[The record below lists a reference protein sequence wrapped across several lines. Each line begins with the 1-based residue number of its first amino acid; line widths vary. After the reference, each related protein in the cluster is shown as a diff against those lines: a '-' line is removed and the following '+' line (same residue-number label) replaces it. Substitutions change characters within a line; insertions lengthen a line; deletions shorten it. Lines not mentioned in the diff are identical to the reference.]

1 MKYASSGYTRI
12 MKTVTVWVMALFLFA
27 PITTI
32 ITPKTNTIPAGIE
45 VAPNTAHA
53 QNVSDCKVVNAIFNP
68 SNTGWKGDKLSDG
81 FYQGRQKDDPNQ
93 FLSTQKPVIIQVET
107 ENCSGQTLT
116 LQIHATN
123 GVGGANSDV
132 DIENGGGNGITQ
144 NYVNFTIPTDK
155 KTAEIEF
162 LPGEEGCAQ
171 TAGQNDCQLFL
182 RVFNSAKAGVFIFHT
197 DDIKDGKGSRDNQR
211 GELAYECNHDG
222 NDNPLTYYCGGKW
235 RLTKP
240 VQYTNNN
247 VDILYYY
254 KYTNSNI
261 YYIAENSPDV
271 ASCKTYVDNL
281 ATNNP
286 GKSIDTIVGAGHSCI
301 NNPPATD
308 ISDKDSTIDQ
318 GKSIGTAELP
328 PCGFTNWTIVGC
340 VGVFLRSVVWSAVA
354 WFAAL
359 IGQLFDL
366 VFMYSISSAP
376 YQNPFIEYAWTFVRD
391 ICNASFIFILLYIA
405 IMTVFNNTKKVDY
418 RQVIPK
424 IILVALIV
432 NFSLFFGRV
441 IIDLGNASARLL
453 YRSDVVSIKKDDGSY
468 GSISGALIDSFDP
481 QNLIINGAEN
491 FNKVTGLDGG
501 GVDSVGFIV
510 ITIMSILMLFMFMK
524 VLLEITFIFIG
535 RIVGLWMQL
544 ILAPIA
550 FVAEALPFKVSNFYG
565 TGSDSKASWFSATLN
580 QSIQATVFT
589 FFLYLTLLFASTG
602 IVMLKGVDGATSG
615 VGFFLAMI
623 LPYMVIM
630 ALLKTAKDYTA
641 SMATAIAKQ
650 ATAVVQSVVGT
661 VSGIALGAAGGAGV
675 ALLGKAGVAMSKS
688 EWAQNLMS
696 KKGSGSGVLGA
707 GNNFLTRF
715 GNKQINNI
723 GAKIGSGVLS
733 TGEKMSKG
741 SFDARAGGAIAG
753 FLKGGGID
761 INANKNLQQGLGSYI
776 GTNTKT
782 GGFVQNEKNKEEKL
796 QKEFD
801 ALVSRKTDK
810 EYQQEYD
817 LKAQR
822 ARILQED
829 KYMKAKKEAAKVAGT
844 TFDEKATRDEWEK
857 TDKKKWQEEYEKN
870 NPKPGK
876 DAAQKATQQRQ
887 ATYVQTM
894 RDNQIRQNQDRVV
907 GGLVGATTGLLTGN
921 LVGAYSAAAGAV
933 AGGVAGSV
941 NSNGVEAKFL
951 LKYEKDRADAL
962 KKVPTIERDIQNID
976 AEVSRTEKEIER
988 LGEKTADGLKKAMN
1002 LDVMGASVKA
1012 SLVGAKALKEV
1023 TGELNKYLESDTVGK
1038 TIDKKDA
1045 DAVLAHLKSEIEGA
1059 DTVKAEKAKKAL
1071 KSWYIS
1077 AQENMV
1083 SEMEKHYDKIEDLK
1097 DERSRAE
1104 AFEPAGKKSAAYIAA
1119 NKEITALQKEIKTFE
1134 KTNSVYSTQDE
1145 KSRKIEGLKD
1155 RKKKKE
1161 EDQKEIKTK
1170 YNL

>member
-1 MKYASSGYTRI
+1 

-32 ITPKTNTIPAGIE
+32 ITPKTSATPSGIE
-45 VAPNTAHA
+45 VVPNTAHA
-53 QNVSDCKVVNAIFNP
+53 YTYACAEVIDNDSDGLVDMTDPGCLSVNDDSEYNIPQSIANCKITNAIFNP
-68 SNTGWKGDKLSDG
+68 SNTGWKGDNLSDN
-81 FYQGRQKDDPNQ
+81 FYQGRQEKDPNQ

-171 TAGQNDCQLFL
+171 TKGQNDCQLFL
-182 RVFNSAKAGVFIFHT
+182 RIFNSANKGVIIFNT
-197 DDIKDGKGSRDNQR
+197 EDRDNQR

-366 VFMYSISSAP
+366 VFMYSISATP

-441 IIDLGNASARLL
+441 IIDFGNASARLL
-453 YRSDVVSIKKDDGSY
+453 YRSDVVSIKNADGSY

-550 FVAEALPFKVSNFYG
+550 FVAEALPFKMSNFYG

-589 FFLYLTLLFASTG
+589 FFLYLTLLFAKVG
-602 IVMLKGVDGATSG
+602 IVMLKEVNGYTSG

-661 VSGIALGAAGGAGV
+661 VSGIALGAASGAVGGLGA
-675 ALLGKAGVAMSKS
+675 ATLGKAGAALSKS
-688 EWAQNLMS
+688 EWAQNLIS
-696 KKGSGSGVLGA
+696 KKGSGSGLLP
-707 GNNFLTRF
+707 GNNMVSRF
-715 GNKQINNI
+715 TNRQINNM
-723 GAKIGSGVLS
+723 GAKLGSGILS
-733 TGEKMSKG
+733 TGESLSKNT
-741 SFDARAGGAIAG
+741 FDIKAGGAIAG
-753 FLKGGGID
+753 FLKGGGVD
-761 INANKNLQQGLGSYI
+761 VNANKNFQQSATNILGL
-776 GTNTKT
+776 NTKT
-782 GGFVQNEKNKEEKL
+782 ASFVQNEKDKEEKL

-810 EYQQEYD
+810 DYQQEYD
-817 LKAQR
+817 
-822 ARILQED
+822 I
-829 KYMKAKKEAAKVAGT
+829 
-844 TFDEKATRDEWEK
+844 
-857 TDKKKWQEEYEKN
+857 
-870 NPKPGK
+870 
-876 DAAQKATQQRQ
+876 
-887 ATYVQTM
+887 
-894 RDNQIRQNQDRVV
+894 
-907 GGLVGATTGLLTGN
+907 
-921 LVGAYSAAAGAV
+921 
-933 AGGVAGSV
+933 
-941 NSNGVEAKFL
+941 
-951 LKYEKDRADAL
+951 
-962 KKVPTIERDIQNID
+962 
-976 AEVSRTEKEIER
+976 
-988 LGEKTADGLKKAMN
+988 
-1002 LDVMGASVKA
+1002 
-1012 SLVGAKALKEV
+1012 
-1023 TGELNKYLESDTVGK
+1023 
-1038 TIDKKDA
+1038 
-1045 DAVLAHLKSEIEGA
+1045 
-1059 DTVKAEKAKKAL
+1059 
-1071 KSWYIS
+1071 
-1077 AQENMV
+1077 
-1083 SEMEKHYDKIEDLK
+1083 
-1097 DERSRAE
+1097 
-1104 AFEPAGKKSAAYIAA
+1104 
-1119 NKEITALQKEIKTFE
+1119 
-1134 KTNSVYSTQDE
+1134 
-1145 KSRKIEGLKD
+1145 
-1155 RKKKKE
+1155 
-1161 EDQKEIKTK
+1161 
-1170 YNL
+1170 

>member
-32 ITPKTNTIPAGIE
+32 VTTKTNSVGGGVE
-45 VAPNTAHA
+45 LVPNTAQA
-53 QNVSDCKVVNAIFNP
+53 QLNPACSIKNAIFNP
-68 SNTGWKGDKLSDG
+68 SNTGFKGDNLSDG
-81 FYQGRQKDDPNQ
+81 FYQGRQKLDTTQ

-107 ENCSGQTLT
+107 ENCVGETIT
-116 LQIHATN
+116 VQIHAVNPAIFTGN
-123 GVGGANSDV
+123 TDV
-132 DIENGGGNGITQ
+132 DIENAGGNGVTQ
-144 NYVNFTIPTDK
+144 NYVNFTPTA
-155 KTAEIEF
+155 TERTGEITL
-162 LPGEEGCAQ
+162 LPGEQGCIMKPGA
-171 TAGQNDCQLFL
+171 NDCQLYL
-182 RVFNSAKAGVFIFHT
+182 RIFKASNKSKLLFYT
-197 DDIKDGKGSRDNQR
+197 DDINNGKGSRDNQR

-222 NDNPLTYYCGGKW
+222 DDNPGAYSCGVDHKW
-235 RLTKP
+235 RLVKP
-240 VQYTNNN
+240 VELTNAPVNF
-247 VDILYYY
+247 LYYY
-254 KYTNSNI
+254 KYTNNDT
-261 YYIAENSPDV
+261 YYIAKDATDD
-271 ASCKTYVDNL
+271 ASCKTYIDKL
-281 ATNNP
+281 STDNP
-286 GKSIDTIVGAGHSCI
+286 GKPVDTTIGPGHSCI
-301 NNPPATD
+301 IDPPA
-308 ISDKDSTIDQ
+308 DKINETDSTIDQ
-318 GKSIGTAELP
+318 GKSVGTTELP
-328 PCGFTNWTIVGC
+328 PCSFTDWTIVGC

-354 WFAAL
+354 WFAGL
-359 IGQLFDL
+359 VGQLFDL
-366 VFMYSISSAP
+366 VFMYSISAAP

-391 ICNASFIFILLYIA
+391 LCNASFIFILLYIA
-405 IMTVFNNTKKVDY
+405 IMTVLNNTKKVDY
-418 RQVIPK
+418 KKVIPK

-441 IIDLGNASARLL
+441 IIDVGNVSARLL
-453 YRSDVVSIKKDDGSY
+453 YRSDVVSIKNADGSY

-491 FNKVTGLDGG
+491 FNQVTGLDGG

-524 VLLEITFIFIG
+524 VLLEVTFMFIG

-565 TGSDSKASWFSATLN
+565 TGSDSRSSWFSATLN

-589 FFLYLTLLFASTG
+589 FFLYLTLLFAKVG
-602 IVMLKGVDGATSG
+602 IVMLEEVNGRTSG
-615 VGFFLAMI
+615 IGFFLAMI
-623 LPYMVIM
+623 LPYLVIM
-630 ALLKTAKDYTA
+630 SLLQTAKNKTA

-650 ATAVVQSVVGT
+650 ATAILQSAVGT
-661 VSGIALGAAGGAGV
+661 VSGVALGVASGAVGGLGAAT
-675 ALLGKAGVAMSKS
+675 LGKAGAALSKS

-696 KKGSGSGVLGA
+696 KKGSATGLIPGENAFSRFTNKRINNLGAKLGSG
-707 GNNFLTRF
+707 
-715 GNKQINNI
+715 I
-723 GAKIGSGVLS
+723 LS
-733 TGEKMSKG
+733 TGENLSKTTFG
-741 SFDARAGGAIAG
+741 VKTGGAVAG

-761 INANKNLQQGLGSYI
+761 VNANKNFQQMATGTLGL
-776 GTNTKT
+776 NTKAVS
-782 GGFVQNEKNKEEKL
+782 FVQSEKDKEEKL

-810 EYQQEYD
+810 DYQQEYD
-817 LKAQR
+817 IKAQR
-822 ARILQED
+822 ARLLEES
-829 KYMKAKKEAAKVAGT
+829 KFMEEKKAEALKNKVS
-844 TFDEKATRDEWEK
+844 FDEKAAREEWEK
-857 TDKKKWQEEYEKN
+857 TGKKAWQDKYEADNK
-870 NPKPGK
+870 KPGK

-894 RDNQIRQNQDRVV
+894 RDKQMNQSQNKFVR
-907 GGLVGATTGLLTGN
+907 GASEAFGAT
-921 LVGAYSAAAGAV
+921 VGSPDT
-933 AGGVAGSV
+933 
-941 NSNGVEAKFL
+941 NKVEAKFL

-988 LGEKTADGLKKAMN
+988 LGEKTATELEKALK
-1002 LDVMGASVKA
+1002 LTEMGGSVKT
-1012 SLVGAKALKEV
+1012 SLVEAKALKEA
-1023 TGELNKYLESDTVGK
+1023 TGELNKYLESDIIGK
-1038 TIDKKDA
+1038 TIDKKDV
-1045 DAVLAHLKSEIEGA
+1045 DAVLAHLKKEIEGA

-1104 AFEPAGKKSAAYIAA
+1104 AFETDGKKSAAYIAA